1 MTDAGKPELPPRP
14 PKPKRC
20 PHCGEMNP
28 RAADWC
34 WVCYGDLS
42 ASGDNPDRGNVAR
55 PPDRRLKRSRVWN
68 AVFGTLATVA
78 TTIAVFAV
86 GVLLTIVAA
95 MAALFEFCSELVT
108 H

>member
-1 MTDAGKPELPPRP
+1 M
-14 PKPKRC
+14 
-20 PHCGEMNP
+20 
-28 RAADWC
+28 
-34 WVCYGDLS
+34 
-42 ASGDNPDRGNVAR
+42 
-55 PPDRRLKRSRVWN
+55 
-68 AVFGTLATVA
+68 FGTLATVA